1 MFIKTSNLSFP
12 RNNGGSDVAEPHL
25 AIFHL
30 KLISRN
36 PVICMALTSSCMMA
50 LVVIV
55 IANWFN
61 NSMSSA
67 YSTSLELTDKWMLPV
82 NLGV

>member
-1 MFIKTSNLSFP
+1 MWQNLIWQYIISP
-12 RNNGGSDVAEPHL
+12 RVM
-25 AIFHL
+25 
-30 KLISRN
+30 SRN